1 MRITHL
7 LLCSV
12 GCFSAAA
19 QRDAMVHYNLL
30 LNQASVHA
38 AKGES
43 RAAFTEYDSAFA
55 HVPWGLWQRTEAA
68 SMALTQGD
76 TTHALNYLEDIYRRG
91 GEPLIAYSPELKGLL
106 ANGFMEPE
114 LGRLLK
120 ASHEWAEQADSVWI
134 KALLEM
140 ETLDQQGGRSDE
152 RVYLVNDSLN
162 LDRLIEMTESRGF
175 PYPSIT
181 GASYS
186 TVSWLL
192 WHHRGMIPSSP
203 RLRYFIS
210 LAEAEI
216 QKGSIE
222 PDLLCGLQDF
232 EDVQAGRP
240 MHYGTLVYYYHERG
254 HIKLVDR
261 AELNRNRA
269 SVGLVPIED
278 FALQLGI
285 DLDAVTRP

>member
-1 MRITHL
+1 MRCKTFLVLVPIL
-7 LLCSV
+7 A
-12 GCFSAAA
+12 SAQA
-19 QRDAMVHYNLL
+19 QSERSVHYNLL

-43 RAAFTEYDSAFA
+43 RAALTDYDSAFA

-68 SMALTQGD
+68 SFALTQGD
-76 TTHALNYLEDIYRRG
+76 TSHALLYLEDIYRRG
-91 GEPLIAYSPELKGLL
+91 GQPLLTYSNEIKAWI
-106 ANGFMEPE
+106 ANGFPEPE
-114 LGRLLK
+114 LERLRM
-120 ASHEWAEQADSVWI
+120 AIQDWSVHADSVWI
-134 KALLEM
+134 KALAEM
-140 ETLDQQGGRSDE
+140 ETIDQQGGRSDE
-152 RVYLVNDSLN
+152 HIYLVNDSLN
-162 LDRLIEMTESRGF
+162 LDRLIELAGSRGF
-175 PYPSIT
+175 PCPSIT

-186 TVSWLL
+186 TVGWLL
-192 WHHRGMIPSSP
+192 WHHRGMITSSP

-216 QKGSIE
+216 QKGSID

-240 MHYGTLVYYYHERG
+240 MRYGTLLYYYHERG
-254 HIKLVDR
+254 HIKLMDR

-269 SVGLVPIED
+269 LVGLVPIED
-278 FALQLGI
+278 FAIQFGI